1 MSVMTIK
8 DVEFGQEL
16 EPFVPDTSL
25 ANTSAF
31 AEAVAYTGNGRFEDH
46 EKAKAQGLPGALV
59 PGIMGMA
66 FLSSVIHRWSPTAR
80 IEKIDTV
87 FRAPMLAD
95 TPLSVSVIVTD
106 MDEETGAVELDLT
119 IKNEA
124 KETRV
129 MGTANVVL
137 PLD

>member
-31 AEAVAYTGNGRFEDH
+31 ADAVAYSGNGRFEDH

-66 FLSSVIHRWSPTAR
+66 FLSSVIHSWSSTAR
-80 IEKIDTV
+80 IHTIDTV

-124 KETRV
+124 QETRV
-129 MGTANVVL
+129 MGTANVHL
-137 PLD
+137 PLE